1 MATEFAVKNIE
12 DQTRKLLDGRVQSIR
27 HLVTARLKITEI
39 QTQLEN
45 AEREDARLYAA
56 AQRTGWSPD
65 ELRKLGIAEPVQST
79 RPGTHAAAKNE
90 YTVPGNPV
98 PTSPEEN

>member
-12 DQTRKLLDGRVQSIR
+12 DRTRILLDGRAQSIR
-27 HLVTARLKITEI
+27 HLVTARLKIAEI
-39 QTQLEN
+39 QSQLEN

-65 ELRKLGIAEPVQST
+65 ELHELGIAEPAKST
-79 RPGTHAAAKNE
+79 RAGKRAAAKARF
-90 YTVPGNPV
+90 TAPGNPV
-98 PTSPEEN
+98 PVSPDEN

>member
-12 DQTRKLLDGRVQSIR
+12 DRTRIFLDGRAKSIR
-27 HLVTARLKITEI
+27 HLVTARLKIAEI
-39 QTQLEN
+39 QSQLEN

-65 ELRKLGIAEPVQST
+65 ELHELGIAEPVQST
-79 RPGTHAAAKNE
+79 RSGKRAAARNGS
-90 YTVPGNPV
+90 VLPGSPV
-98 PTSPEEN
+98 PASPEEN

>member
-1 MATEFAVKNIE
+1 MATEFAVQNIE
-12 DQTRKLLDGRVQSIR
+12 DRTRKLLDGRVQSIR

-39 QTQLEN
+39 QSQLEN

-65 ELRKLGIAEPVQST
+65 ELRELGINEPAPSA
-79 RPGTHAAAKNE
+79 RPGTRSAAKARF
-90 YTVPGNPV
+90 TVPGNPV
-98 PTSPEEN
+98 PVSPDEN

>member
-12 DQTRKLLDGRVQSIR
+12 DRTRKLLDGRVQSIR

-65 ELRKLGIAEPVQST
+65 ELRELGITEPVQST
-79 RPGTHAAAKNE
+79 RPGTRAAAKNG
-90 YTVPGNPV
+90 YIVPGNPV